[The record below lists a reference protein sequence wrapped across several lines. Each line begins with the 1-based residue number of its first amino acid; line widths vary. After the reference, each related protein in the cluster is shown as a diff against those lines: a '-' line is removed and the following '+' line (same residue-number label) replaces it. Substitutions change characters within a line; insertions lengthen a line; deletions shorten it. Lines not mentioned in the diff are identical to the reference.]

1 MKVTAQHGHP
11 DGNHDES
18 TTTTDLFSYLE
29 TLPRSSL
36 LALYEDPLRGQYA
49 AKTILQRLPELA
61 RQFTVRLSVCGG
73 SFPYGSCAAWSAS
86 RTKRDVKAA
95 LYRMQALGVIDTIPL
110 LISQQDDDQQRE
122 DFELIM
128 KRGVDNYNNNSYTSQ
143 GRMQKYLENNIDPK
157 GIISLSPQFYKAI
170 QISLTSLSPSPYPE
184 LSNEELEKFQ
194 QLEQQNPSEKK
205 KYPNHAPSF
214 IELETFTQKR
224 WDSVLHYLVG
234 TDDPDYDDP
243 PDAIQNFLEET
254 GLMQEDPEYQY
265 RGMKQTQQQR
275 QQHKAPLII
284 SSKGYEFMLQE
295 VHVQVWQFVL
305 KYIQKLGAQVN
316 METFRREALLFLI
329 CLSYCRV
336 GKGYP
341 AGALSKDT
349 KKIMKD
355 FSLFGLVYVCRMG
368 GATLFFPTRVAVNL
382 VVGGLTD
389 VGGEGGGE
397 GGSTSSTTTG
407 SNTVAASE
415 STSIAALSSSAA
427 STRVL
432 ENALEDP
439 IPSKNHIAIIVQT
452 NFQVCAYTTSSLH
465 VSMLG
470 LFCDVTSYRR
480 LPNIIFYR
488 ITRDSVKSAFKLGIE
503 ARQILRFLKMHA
515 HPRLR
520 TGDQSLIPGNVED
533 QIILWHRE
541 LTRVRMEEVYSLQ
554 CKDIQEYE
562 AVRQFAEDH
571 DAFGWG
577 SEVKLRILV
586 KYQQSDQM
594 MAFVRRWRTK
604 LFKKRDV

>member
-1 MKVTAQHGHP
+1 MRVTAHNPTASISSSRHH
-11 DGNHDES
+11 DDDDDES
-18 TTTTDLFSYLE
+18 TTTTTTTDLFSYLE

-36 LALYEDPLRGQYA
+36 LALYEDPSRGQYA

-61 RQFTVRLSVCGG
+61 RQFTIRLSVCGG
-73 SFPYGSCAAWSAS
+73 SFPYDRCAAWSAS

-95 LYRMQALGVIDTIPL
+95 LQRMQALGVLDPVPL
-110 LISQQDDDQQRE
+110 LLKSSEEDDIDLNMNKQEEITHR
-122 DFELIM
+122 L
-128 KRGVDNYNNNSYTSQ
+128 K
-143 GRMQKYLENNIDPK
+143 LEHIDPN
-157 GIISLSPQFYKAI
+157 GILSLSPQFYKAI
-170 QISLTSLSPSPYPE
+170 QISLTWLSPSPYPE
-184 LSNEELEKFQ
+184 LSNEELIHF
-194 QLEQQNPSEKK
+194 EQMERQNPSEKK
-205 KYPNHAPSF
+205 KYPNQVPTF

-234 TDDPDYDDP
+234 TDDPDYEDP

-254 GLMQEDPEYQY
+254 GLMQQDPEY
-265 RGMKQTQQQR
+265 RGGSGGGNQ
-275 QQHKAPLII
+275 KAPLII

-295 VHVQVWQFVL
+295 VHVQVWQFIL
-305 KYIQKLGAQVN
+305 RYIQKLGAQVN
-316 METFRREALLFLI
+316 MESFRREALLFLI
-329 CLSYCRV
+329 CLSYCKV

-355 FSLFGLVYVCRMG
+355 FSLFGLVYVCRIG

-389 VGGEGGGE
+389 GLVTTGTSASSSSTAASTAMAAGGG
-397 GGSTSSTTTG
+397 S
-407 SNTVAASE
+407 ASE

-439 IPSKNHIAIIVQT
+439 MPSKNHIAIIVQT

-470 LFCDVTSYRR
+470 LFCDVTSFRR
-480 LPNIIFYR
+480 LPNVIFYR
-488 ITRDSVKSAFKLGIE
+488 ITRDSIKSAFKLGIE

-554 CKDIQEYE
+554 CKDEHEYE
-562 AVRQFAEDH
+562 AVKQFVQDH

-586 KYQQSDQM
+586 KYDHAEQTV
-594 MAFVRRWRTK
+594 AFVRRWRTK
-604 LFKKRDV
+604 LFKKRAM